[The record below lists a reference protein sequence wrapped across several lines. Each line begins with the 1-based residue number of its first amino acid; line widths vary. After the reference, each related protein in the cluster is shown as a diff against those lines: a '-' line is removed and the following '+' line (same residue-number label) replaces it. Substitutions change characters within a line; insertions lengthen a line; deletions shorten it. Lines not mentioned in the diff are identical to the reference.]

1 MPLALIIASDKGR
14 NFHLE
19 LGEFTCS
26 DCGARWRERDLSRP
40 YDLPSMTSLVVFE
53 AAARRLSFKE
63 AAAELNV
70 TPAAVSH
77 QIRGLEAELGRAV
90 FLRQHRGV
98 ELTEAGAFLF
108 VALQRGFAGM
118 SEAVH
123 ELRGRAE
130 AGEVVVQ
137 ATTAVSAFW
146 LTPQITAFWKTRPEI
161 VVSQNVTDV
170 EPPGGRPDLS
180 IRYGPP
186 RGEGEKR
193 ELFRDRILALGSPDY
208 QARHRIARVEDLLEA
223 PLIHL
228 QAEGTDWTGWPDWFA
243 ALGRP
248 APQGRRAA
256 VDNYM
261 IALQL
266 ARDGAGAVLGW
277 DGLVGDLLARRALV
291 PLTPEAIPSPHA
303 FVLPIPPRASAE
315 ARIFADWLSEGRG

>member
-1 MPLALIIASDKGR
+1 M
-14 NFHLE
+14 
-19 LGEFTCS
+19 
-26 DCGARWRERDLSRP
+26 SRP
-40 YDLPSMTSLVVFE
+40 YDLPSMTSLVCFE
-53 AAARRLSFKE
+53 AAARRLSFK
-63 AAAELNV
+63 AAAGELNV

-77 QIRGLEAELGRAV
+77 QIRALEAELGRAV

-108 VALQRGFAGM
+108 VALQRGFSGM

-123 ELRGRAE
+123 ELRARPE
-130 AGEVVVQ
+130 AGDVVVQ

-146 LTPQITAFWKTRPEI
+146 LTPQITAFWKSRPEI

-186 RGEGEKR
+186 RDEGETR
-193 ELFRDRILALGSPDY
+193 ELFRDRILALAAPDY
-208 QARHRIARVEDLLEA
+208 AARHGIGGVDDLLDA

-228 QAEGTDWTGWPDWFA
+228 QAEGADWTGWPEWFA

-248 APQGRRAA
+248 APRGRRVA

-277 DGLVGDLLARRALV
+277 DGLVGDLLARGALV
-291 PLTPEAIPSPHA
+291 PLTPALIPSPHA
-303 FVLPIPPRASAE
+303 FVLTVHPRASAE
-315 ARIFADWLSEGRG
+315 ARTFADWLAPVRS